1 MITKPQLPPRKGYVE
16 VETATGERIYQM
28 TDEYKK
34 QLECEALLDSLNT

>member
-16 VETATGERIYQM
+16 VETATGECIYQM

-34 QLECEALLDSLNT
+34 QLEREALLDSLNT